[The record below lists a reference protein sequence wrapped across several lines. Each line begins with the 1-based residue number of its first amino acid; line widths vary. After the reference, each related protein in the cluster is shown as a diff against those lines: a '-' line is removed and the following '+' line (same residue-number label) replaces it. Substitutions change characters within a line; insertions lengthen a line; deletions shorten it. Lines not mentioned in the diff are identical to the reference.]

1 MGILNRSEGTAADK
15 PKSSIESKSTVNLFH
30 DVNIRNRA
38 KQVASSWLERN
49 RNLVLRQ
56 TPVWAQSMAA
66 ILIGLGGLAV
76 AGGILFR
83 IDEVVTVQGQLKSIG
98 GTVEVKSPA
107 GGQVAEVFF
116 KDGDVVKKGSLL
128 LRFDTRQAV
137 EEKSTLIRLIGL
149 EQSELKTRLATL
161 DSQRLTLTSRESVL
175 EQRLATKS
183 KIIGKLKDLTS
194 VGAYQELQYLDQKDQ
209 LFELRKQI
217 GDIAEQKN
225 QIQLYADQTR
235 LETSKSVNQMKN
247 RLKQVE
253 VQLQY
258 QTIYSP
264 VDGIIFDPKA
274 RIQGVLSAG
283 ERILSIV
290 PQNGLYAEV
299 FVPNKDIG
307 FIKPGQMSK
316 VRVDAFPFT
325 RYGELAG
332 EVSQIAADALPP
344 DQEFKF
350 YRFPVKLKLDK
361 SFLESNDVRIPLQ
374 AGMAITGNL
383 KLREKRVISLISDL
397 LVDQTDSIRSIRQ
410 Q

>member
-1 MGILNRSEGTAADK
+1 M
-15 PKSSIESKSTVNLFH
+15 
-30 DVNIRNRA
+30 
-38 KQVASSWLERN
+38 
-49 RNLVLRQ
+49 
-56 TPVWAQSMAA
+56 
-66 ILIGLGGLAV
+66 
-76 AGGILFR
+76 
-83 IDEVVTVQGQLKSIG
+83 
-98 GTVEVKSPA
+98 
-107 GGQVAEVFF
+107 
-116 KDGDVVKKGSLL
+116 
-128 LRFDTRQAV
+128 
-137 EEKSTLIRLIGL
+137 
-149 EQSELKTRLATL
+149 
-161 DSQRLTLTSRESVL
+161 
-175 EQRLATKS
+175 
-183 KIIGKLKDLTS
+183 
-194 VGAYQELQYLDQKDQ
+194 
-209 LFELRKQI
+209 
-217 GDIAEQKN
+217 
-225 QIQLYADQTR
+225 
-235 LETSKSVNQMKN
+235 
-247 RLKQVE
+247 
-253 VQLQY
+253 QLQY

-361 SFLESNDVRIPLQ
+361 SFLETDNVRIPLQ

-397 LVDQTDSIRSIRQ
+397 LVDQTDSIRQIRQ